1 MRLHR
6 GGEPDGYRRQRRA
19 LGGRRTAVRAP
30 RGRLLLWCAQ
40 ARRHPLSRRM
50 ESSMTLSLDLLLSLC
65 TALAIGLLIGAER
78 GWQERDHEDAR
89 QIAGIRTFSLAGLLG
104 GFRS

>member
-1 MRLHR
+1 
-6 GGEPDGYRRQRRA
+6 
-19 LGGRRTAVRAP
+19 
-30 RGRLLLWCAQ
+30 
-40 ARRHPLSRRM
+40 
-50 ESSMTLSLDLLLSLC
+50 MTLSLDLLLSLC

-104 GFRS
+104 GFATLLAGELGSAVCCWPSRRWPWPAT